1 MGETCDTWRGKDMLL
16 LLVCSIAGVEGLA
29 TVGNLPTLHHDVA
42 GTVLAV
48 TNTNLL
54 IKDFIYDGTA
64 PDAFFWVGTEG
75 APGSVV
81 EGPDGATWNH
91 TAILAHP
98 FSGQHYLYTDTDY
111 PVLTR
116 IQGEDILLTLP
127 PTMQVSDIR
136 WISVWC
142 KAFAI
147 DFGSVMFPEDLLVES
162 EVEET
167 TTKDEMENGD
177 DDLDE
182 EVENYEEDDL
192 DDEVENNEVDDLD
205 EEAENHEEDTFI
217 GMNIISS
224 VQNAIETIQGWL
236 SFV

>member
-91 TAILAHP
+91 TAILRAALP
-98 FSGQHYLYTDTDY
+98 LYRYRLPCPDQSSGGGY
-111 PVLTR
+111 PSDPPPLDAGVRHQVDLCVV
-116 IQGEDILLTLP
+116 QGF
-127 PTMQVSDIR
+127 
-136 WISVWC
+136 C
-142 KAFAI
+142 
-147 DFGSVMFPEDLLVES
+147 
-162 EVEET
+162 
-167 TTKDEMENGD
+167 
-177 DDLDE
+177 
-182 EVENYEEDDL
+182 
-192 DDEVENNEVDDLD
+192 
-205 EEAENHEEDTFI
+205 H
-217 GMNIISS
+217 
-224 VQNAIETIQGWL
+224 
-236 SFV
+236 

>member
-16 LLVCSIAGVEGLA
+16 LLVCSIA
-29 TVGNLPTLHHDVA
+29 
-42 GTVLAV
+42 
-48 TNTNLL
+48 
-54 IKDFIYDGTA
+54 
-64 PDAFFWVGTEG
+64 GTEG

-111 PVLTR
+111 PVLTKV
-116 IQGEDILLTLP
+116 QGEDILLTLP
-127 PTMQVSDIR
+127 PRIQVSDIK

-167 TTKDEMENGD
+167 TTKDEIDNEELDESGIANPMENGD
-177 DDLDE
+177 GDLDE

-192 DDEVENNEVDDLD
+192 DDEV
-205 EEAENHEEDTFI
+205 ENHEEDTFI